1 MRSQLKRA
9 KGRVGGLHTAA
20 VANTFT
26 RIQKVRT
33 HVVVSLLLK
42 IKNPMERKIRS
53 KGITIKA

>member
-1 MRSQLKRA
+1 M
-9 KGRVGGLHTAA
+9 GGLHTAA
-20 VANTFT
+20 VANTFAH
-26 RIQKVRT
+26 IQKVRT

>member
-20 VANTFT
+20 VANTFA
-26 RIQKVRT
+26 RIQKVKT

-42 IKNPMERKIRS
+42 IKNSMERKIRS